1 MKSTTLLASIL
12 FILGLVCLSNGCK
25 SRSAENLPV
34 EESVSTEVKK
44 SNERNYRPIMTSME
58 VTKDSGH
65 QTDFY
70 IKSENESRHLE
81 MNKDKSNMEKNS
93 QFGKE
98 SISEKEPKTEDN
110 NEKKVTQDHLE
121 RKQNKLQL

>member
-1 MKSTTLLASIL
+1 
-12 FILGLVCLSNGCK
+12 
-25 SRSAENLPV
+25 
-34 EESVSTEVKK
+34 
-44 SNERNYRPIMTSME
+44 MTSTE

-70 IKSENESRHLE
+70 IKSDNESRHLE

-110 NEKKVTQDHLE
+110 NEKKVTQDHLGKKNLTIDINKYKSETEMNWNFLE
-121 RKQNKLQL
+121 RKQKMLQL